1 MNNWGTFT
9 NLLTKTIQSAE
20 RSLDKVFESDPSNN
34 SAHIPG
40 TVTLLEYC
48 GQ

>member
-20 RSLDKVFESDPSNN
+20 RSLDKVFEADPANKN
-34 SAHIPG
+34 SSTTPG
-40 TVTLLEYC
+40 T
-48 GQ
+48 